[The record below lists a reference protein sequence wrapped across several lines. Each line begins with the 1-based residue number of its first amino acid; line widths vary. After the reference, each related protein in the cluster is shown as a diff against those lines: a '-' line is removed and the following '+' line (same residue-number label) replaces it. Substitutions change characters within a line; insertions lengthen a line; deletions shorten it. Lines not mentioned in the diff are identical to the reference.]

1 MRHDRRRMTTGA
13 GAGRMVG
20 GSVTEG
26 DTTTS
31 QGEGRTTRQSCA
43 TRQPDLPRRDVVA
56 RKQPHL
62 VFKAPHMAR
71 LGADGRR
78 PPRGEEG
85 QKQDALGI
93 ED

>member
-1 MRHDRRRMTTGA
+1 MTRGA
-13 GAGRMVG
+13 GTGRMVG

-26 DTTTS
+26 NTTTS
-31 QGEGRTTRQSCA
+31 QGEGRTTRQS
-43 TRQPDLPRRDVVA
+43 RVMRRPDLPQRNVVA
-56 RKQPHL
+56 RKRPRL

-78 PPRGEEG
+78 PPHGEEG
-85 QKQDALGI
+85 RKRDALGI